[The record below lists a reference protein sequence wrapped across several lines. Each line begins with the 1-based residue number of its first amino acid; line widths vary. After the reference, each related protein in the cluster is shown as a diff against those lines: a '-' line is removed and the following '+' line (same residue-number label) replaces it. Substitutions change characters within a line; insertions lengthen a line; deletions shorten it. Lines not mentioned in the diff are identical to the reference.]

1 VGGIQTFITAPTELC
16 KTYLQMQGIGEKR
29 QLFKLSKTAIYK
41 NAFDCVRKIYNQRGI
56 YGIYRGFSITLAREL
71 PSFGSYFTSF
81 KWFCEKLS
89 PTGKE
94 ADMKVWEL
102 LIAGGCAGTIGWV
115 FTYPIDVCEFYFF
128 KINPFIFSFKRL
140 LKLVI
145 KLTV

>member
-1 VGGIQTFITAPTELC
+1 MLVGGIQTFITAPTELC

-41 NAFDCVRKIYNQRGI
+41 NAFDCVIKIYNQRGMHA
-56 YGIYRGFSITLAREL
+56 IYRGFYITLAREL

-94 ADMKVWEL
+94 ADMKVWKL

-115 FTYPIDVCEFYFF
+115 FTYPIDVCVNSIVVVF
-128 KINPFIFSFKRL
+128 
-140 LKLVI
+140 
-145 KLTV
+145 